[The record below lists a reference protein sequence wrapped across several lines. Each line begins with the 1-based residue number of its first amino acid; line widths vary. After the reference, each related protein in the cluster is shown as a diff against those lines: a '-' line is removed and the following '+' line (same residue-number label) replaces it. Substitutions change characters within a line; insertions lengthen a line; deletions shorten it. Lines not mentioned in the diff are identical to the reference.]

1 LSRGE
6 HQGLILSYEVYWSEK
21 YRYSE
26 GGTMSGALVRDT
38 TLDDDLVVRGQQL
51 YDQQLKAILEPDH
64 AGKFIAIEPDSGSY
78 FVADTG
84 IDALRA
90 ARAEIPGKLFYLVRI
105 GHRAA
110 YNIGG
115 YGSRTR

>member
-1 LSRGE
+1 
-6 HQGLILSYEVYWSEK
+6 
-21 YRYSE
+21 
-26 GGTMSGALVRDT
+26 MSGTSVHDAAGDE
-38 TLDDDLVVRGQQL
+38 LVVKGQQV
-51 YDQQLKAILEPDH
+51 YDQRLKATLEPHH
-64 AGKFIAIEPDSGSY
+64 AGRFVAIEPDSGRY
-78 FVADTG
+78 FLGDTG
-84 IDALRA
+84 IAALRS